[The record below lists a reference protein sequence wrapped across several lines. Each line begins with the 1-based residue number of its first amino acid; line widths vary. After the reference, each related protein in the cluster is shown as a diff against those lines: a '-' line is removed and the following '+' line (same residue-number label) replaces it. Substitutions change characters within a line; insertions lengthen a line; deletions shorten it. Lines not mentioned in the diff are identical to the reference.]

1 MSWWSESDNSYKVRV
16 DQIQSTGYFDMPI
29 DILFS
34 GMQGQIMQDTIFRIN
49 NSNSSQIYE
58 FFNIGFQVDDI
69 ILDPDEWILKEVTY
83 STSGLEKII
92 PENIS
97 FAKAYPNPFNARTRV
112 DYVLNSSIGEIATGV
127 KVFNVKGKL
136 IEEIVLNKSS
146 PGLNTFFWEPKNITS
161 GVYIFELLTGNQKN
175 ILKVLLLK

>member
-1 MSWWSESDNSYKVRV
+1 MNNFLVIINFSSFIVLSL
-16 DQIQSTGYFDMPI
+16 
-29 DILFS
+29 ILIAS
-34 GMQGQIMQDTIFRIN
+34 PL
-49 NSNSSQIYE
+49 SNLLASLLEISNLDKI
-58 FFNIGFQVDDI
+58 IRSI
-69 ILDPDEWILKEVTY
+69 ILICLLISFFSILIEGRLDPREF
-83 STSGLEKII
+83 

-112 DYVLNSSIGEIATGV
+112 DYVLNSGIGEITTSV

-136 IEEIVLNKSS
+136 IEEILLNKSI

>member
-1 MSWWSESDNSYKVRV
+1 MSGITLTYTTLIPIELNHLESVLVFKSFVLPDNISL
-16 DQIQSTGYFDMPI
+16 PI
-29 DILFS
+29 I
-34 GMQGQIMQDTIFRIN
+34 
-49 NSNSSQIYE
+49 
-58 FFNIGFQVDDI
+58 
-69 ILDPDEWILKEVTY
+69 
-83 STSGLEKII
+83 II

-112 DYVLNSSIGEIATGV
+112 DYVLNSGIGEIATSV
-127 KVFNVKGKL
+127 KVFNVQGKL
-136 IEEIVLNKSS
+136 IEEILLNKSS